1 MMAPL
6 VQLMTMTMLMLE
18 SNMMMDGA
26 CDNIGRYIE
35 HHDVPIVWIFADRL
49 EVSSAQRL
57 NAVVPIIMISLI
69 VYKCNLRG
77 RPVGRPSSGYLFGSC
92 RLRWSLFE
100 ISRVPTFMLQL
111 LIIKSLSRG
120 PWPSCVYSFWYFKA

>member
-6 VQLMTMTMLMLE
+6 VQLMTMTMLMLMLE
-18 SNMMMDGA
+18 SKMDGA
-26 CDNIGRYIE
+26 CDTYWTV
-35 HHDVPIVWIFADRL
+35 HHDVIFADRL

-77 RPVGRPSSGYLFGSC
+77 RPVGRPSSD
-92 RLRWSLFE
+92 
-100 ISRVPTFMLQL
+100 
-111 LIIKSLSRG
+111 
-120 PWPSCVYSFWYFKA
+120 